1 MSNLRMVVLIIG
13 DTITL
18 GLVTL
23 YGFAS
28 HDELETAG
36 LRLLTTFLP
45 LVFAWILISPHLGL
59 FDSQRLEEPR
69 QLWRSLWA
77 MVLAAPL
84 AAWMRGAWLKTP
96 IQPIFVVIIGGI
108 SALAI
113 LAWRSLFWLMF
124 YRARNKHG

>member
-1 MSNLRMVVLIIG
+1 MVVLIIG

-69 QLWRSLWA
+69 QLWRSFWA

>member
-69 QLWRSLWA
+69 QLWRSFWA

-96 IQPIFVVIIGGI
+96 IQPIFVVIIGGF

>member
-69 QLWRSLWA
+69 QLWRSFWA

>member
-59 FDSQRLEEPR
+59 FDSKRLEEPR
-69 QLWRSLWA
+69 QLWRSFWA